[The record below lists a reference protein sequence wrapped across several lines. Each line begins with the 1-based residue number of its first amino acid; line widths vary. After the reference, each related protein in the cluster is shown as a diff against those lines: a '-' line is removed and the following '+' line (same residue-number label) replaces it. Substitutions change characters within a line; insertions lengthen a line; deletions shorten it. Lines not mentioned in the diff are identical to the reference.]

1 MPVKNP
7 SHLDDALK
15 SINYCQCSL
24 SYNNKKLY
32 HFNAV
37 YTRTYI
43 CMHVGMYMWL
53 CSAVTCIIN

>member
-24 SYNNKKLY
+24 SYNNKNYITLMQCILV
-32 HFNAV
+32 H
-37 YTRTYI
+37 TYV
-43 CMHVGMYMWL
+43 CML
-53 CSAVTCIIN
+53 ACTCGCVRLSLAL